1 MGTGGRNI
9 YNMVHD
15 YLEGNIV
22 RDISNG
28 QEMKITTV
36 RKGLFN
42 DEPSGYVVCEW
53 EEDGVAQKREF
64 HVDDIEFM
72 SEGDAKPY
80 DIDKQGDCES
90 SSKRGLFT
98 LIFFLLLGLN
108 AIAHDF
114 EVDGIFYNIISE
126 TDKTVEVTHKGH
138 SPDVYKHEYSGTITI
153 PEWVEYN
160 NIQYKIIAIGSHAFQ
175 ECSVTS
181 VMMPNSITIIKEF
194 AFVGCI

>member
-1 MGTGGRNI
+1 
-9 YNMVHD
+9 MVHD

-80 DIDKQGDCES
+80 DIDKQGDYNPIS
-90 SSKRGLFT
+90 RKGLFVRV
-98 LIFFLLLGLN
+98 N
-108 AIAHDF
+108 VA
-114 EVDGIFYNIISE
+114 
-126 TDKTVEVTHKGH
+126 
-138 SPDVYKHEYSGTITI
+138 PDDI
-153 PEWVEYN
+153 PEVLEP
-160 NIQYKIIAIGSHAFQ
+160 IASFNQSSVVGS
-175 ECSVTS
+175 
-181 VMMPNSITIIKEF
+181 
-194 AFVGCI
+194 